1 MNTLGFWRD
10 KRVFL
15 TGHTGFKGSWL
26 CKILEMVGAEVTGYA
41 LRPLNE
47 QNLFDLCKPEA
58 RSIIGDIRD
67 FDALWAAFVEATP
80 EIVIHMA
87 AQ

>member
-1 MNTLGFWRD
+1 VAA
-10 KRVFL
+10 K
-15 TGHTGFKGSWL
+15 
-26 CKILEMVGAEVTGYA
+26 VTGYA

-47 QNLFDLCKPEA
+47 QNLFDLCKPEV